1 MFLTTSLLLL
11 VMVIAYVI
19 CAKGFKLGVELSLFF
34 SSIAIALASKIFLEL
49 PRHIAEGTT
58 TYMDMVL
65 IFFTATMFMNIIKE
79 TGGLTYLVK
88 KIMDKIGKIRW
99 LALICLFVVM
109 LIPGAITGS
118 GSVTVLVV
126 GSVIAMALAYLG
138 VSKVRI
144 CAMIFML
151 AGLSAVCPPVSM
163 WAMIACAGAAVPYVG
178 FELPLLVP
186 VLIIGLFTIFLLG
199 LKKTA
204 EPVPFDIKDIPSNMS
219 MWRVLVPLLV
229 LLALIVIPRFVPFGF
244 PTLGLPLDFAI
255 TAVVAY
261 FCSPSKVNLMKV
273 SKETVKQLLPL
284 MATMI
289 VVGVLMQLMAA
300 TGVRGLLSWA
310 IVALPINI
318 MIALLPILIPF
329 SEGVFGFGGAGVL
342 GIPLV
347 WTFNSVGMHAT
358 TSLAGLSLLWML
370 GDALP
375 PTAII
380 ARMTFKVVGYEGQG
394 VYGKFLKACILPGLL
409 TIICGMAYL
418 IWSTELAAILV

>member
-34 SSIAIALASKIFLEL
+34 SSIAIALAGKIFLEL

-186 VLIIGLFTIFLLG
+186 VLT
-199 LKKTA
+199 
-204 EPVPFDIKDIPSNMS
+204 
-219 MWRVLVPLLV
+219 
-229 LLALIVIPRFVPFGF
+229 
-244 PTLGLPLDFAI
+244 
-255 TAVVAY
+255 
-261 FCSPSKVNLMKV
+261 
-273 SKETVKQLLPL
+273 
-284 MATMI
+284 
-289 VVGVLMQLMAA
+289 
-300 TGVRGLLSWA
+300 
-310 IVALPINI
+310 
-318 MIALLPILIPF
+318 
-329 SEGVFGFGGAGVL
+329 
-342 GIPLV
+342 
-347 WTFNSVGMHAT
+347 
-358 TSLAGLSLLWML
+358 
-370 GDALP
+370 
-375 PTAII
+375 
-380 ARMTFKVVGYEGQG
+380 
-394 VYGKFLKACILPGLL
+394 
-409 TIICGMAYL
+409 
-418 IWSTELAAILV
+418 